1 MRLFLDQMFR
11 VDLATLLRAEGHD
24 VVRAE
29 DVGQARADDAQIVET
44 ASLENRV
51 LVTLDEHFGDW
62 VVLPLSKHPGVIRLK
77 IHPTTT
83 NKAAGLLVPLLANNE
98 TAVFRNRLIICSISR
113 TRWIKTADD

>member
-1 MRLFLDQMFR
+1 MQLFLDQMFR

-29 DVGQARADDAQIVET
+29 DVGQARADDVQILET
-44 ASLENRV
+44 DCVENRV
-51 LVTLDEHFGDW
+51 LVTLDDHFGDW
-62 VVLPLSKHPGVIRLK
+62 AVLPLSRHPGVIRLK

-83 NKAAGLLVPLLANNE
+83 NKAVGLLDPLLANNE
-98 TAVFRNRLIICSISR
+98 TAVFRNRLVISSTSR